1 MGWLWILR
9 RRRRRRRR
17 EEGVDEK
24 SEESVMRCQR
34 PPG

>member
-9 RRRRRRRR
+9 RRRRRRQ
-17 EEGVDEK
+17 EGVDEK